1 MISPKFLFV
10 LIFVCNIGFVEAN
23 SRVSFSRLGDMIRI
37 PSVDYSALKNL
48 LTINLSYEILSPYKR
63 QGNGGFSINTISK
76 SRLQYGISFV
86 KPENP
91 ANSIELGFHFQ
102 KNINQQQ

>member
-1 MISPKFLFV
+1 MVRRKFLFA
-10 LIFVCNIGFVEAN
+10 LIFLCNFGFVDAN

-37 PSVDYSALKNL
+37 PSVDYSSLKNL

-63 QGNGGFSINTISK
+63 QGNSGFSINTISK

-91 ANSIELGFHFQ
+91 ANSIEFGC
-102 KNINQQQ
+102 I